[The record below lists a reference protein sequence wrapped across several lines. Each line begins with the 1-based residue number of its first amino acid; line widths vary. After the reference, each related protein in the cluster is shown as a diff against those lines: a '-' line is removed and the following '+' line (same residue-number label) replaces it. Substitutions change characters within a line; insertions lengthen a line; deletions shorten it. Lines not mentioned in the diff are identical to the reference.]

1 MISLLQN
8 LGYTIISLIF
18 IKLFNK
24 WYFGYMDKSLSNKY
38 YFDIDIHNNQKGHI
52 HIIKFVGDIR
62 LRINFVN
69 GDYKIFEIYRSN
81 LPIPFYWIIFKHIFI
96 NNTIECLNTKVS
108 KKIIY
113 TNNQVSVSD
122 KFYKIISDEIQTL

>member
-69 GDYKIFEIYRSN
+69 GIIKYLRFIEVTYLYPFIGLFSN
-81 LPIPFYWIIFKHIFI
+81 TYL
-96 NNTIECLNTKVS
+96 
-108 KKIIY
+108 
-113 TNNQVSVSD
+113 
-122 KFYKIISDEIQTL
+122 